1 MLTYLHFRNCFRM
14 LFLISLS
21 LAIPDVQA
29 QDRLEEKK
37 SKEKP
42 SLKDTLDGQFDFS
55 SFLID
60 SKGFMPIPLIITE
73 PALGSFGGVLA
84 LTFLTPKE
92 IPEGQTYVAPDITAA
107 VGMYTANNSWAVGG
121 GRIGSFPKQ
130 GIKYLSLIHIS
141 EPTRPY

>member
-73 PALGSFGGVLA
+73 PALNAHRYGTG
-84 LTFLTPKE
+84 
-92 IPEGQTYVAPDITAA
+92 TY
-107 VGMYTANNSWAVGG
+107 
-121 GRIGSFPKQ
+121 
-130 GIKYLSLIHIS
+130 H
-141 EPTRPY
+141 